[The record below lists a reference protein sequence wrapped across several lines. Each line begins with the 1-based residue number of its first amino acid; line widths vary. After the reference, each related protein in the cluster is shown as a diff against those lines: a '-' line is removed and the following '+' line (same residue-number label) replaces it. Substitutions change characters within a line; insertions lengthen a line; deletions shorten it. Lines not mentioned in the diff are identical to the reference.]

1 MRHGTLILAPKLQS
15 VILSAEPDI
24 CICMYWPWR
33 GNINRR
39 EVKELTFICCGL
51 PLSGAGLHTLCW
63 NTTVSPLSCQ
73 RPHLTWL
80 EPLFSVCVGMA
91 MLAAP
96 RAPCSASF
104 LPDEAR
110 MCPKLPSPSL
120 CYSQPLCLG
129 QLRAC
134 CPLLL
139 PELQLRHRGWENL
152 GASASKKPGLARRA
166 VSFTQR
172 DGAAISLPV
181 PPLNSA
187 RL

>member
-1 MRHGTLILAPKLQS
+1 
-15 VILSAEPDI
+15 
-24 CICMYWPWR
+24 MYWPWR

-80 EPLFSVCVGMA
+80 QLLFSVCVGMA

-110 MCPKLPSPSL
+110 MCPKLPPPSPFAWGSSEPGVLSCCLSSSCATVAGRTWVLQPPKSLAWPGGRSPSPRGMV
-120 CYSQPLCLG
+120 QPSRSPCRPQIQPDCKL
-129 QLRAC
+129 
-134 CPLLL
+134 
-139 PELQLRHRGWENL
+139 HNL
-152 GASASKKPGLARRA
+152 ASGCFRNRSA
-166 VSFTQR
+166 F
-172 DGAAISLPV
+172 SL
-181 PPLNSA
+181 N
-187 RL
+187 

>member
-1 MRHGTLILAPKLQS
+1 
-15 VILSAEPDI
+15 
-24 CICMYWPWR
+24 MYWPWR

-80 EPLFSVCVGMA
+80 QLLFSVCVGMA

-110 MCPKLPSPSL
+110 MCPKLPPPSPFAWGSSELLSSPAAWAPAAPPWLGEPGCFSL
-120 CYSQPLCLG
+120 QKAWPGQEGGLLHPEGWCSHLAPRAAPKFSQIVNCTIW
-129 QLRAC
+129 
-134 CPLLL
+134 
-139 PELQLRHRGWENL
+139 LQ
-152 GASASKKPGLARRA
+152 A
-166 VSFTQR
+166 VSGTE
-172 DGAAISLPV
+172 AP
-181 PPLNSA
+181 SA
-187 RL
+187 